1 MTTAQSATT
10 LVEGPRAGRREWIG
24 LAVLALPTLLLS
36 VDVSVLYLALPHLS
50 TELGASGIQ
59 QLWIMDIYGF
69 MLSGF
74 LVTMG
79 TLGDRIGRRK
89 LLLIGAAAFSVA
101 SVVAASSTSAEMLI
115 AARAALGIAG
125 ATLMPS
131 TLALISNMFRAP
143 RQRSLA
149 IAIWMNCFLVG
160 MLIAPLLGGLLLERF
175 GWGSAFLMGVPVM
188 LVLLLTAPMLLPEY
202 RDPAGGPLELT
213 SVILSLSAIL
223 PTIYGIKELAR
234 DGWYPLPVAAIALG
248 GLVGVVFVRRQR
260 GLAHPLLD
268 LRLFA
273 NRAFS
278 ATLVIQLLVTLV
290 LGGMGLLVPL
300 YLQLVEGLSPLRAG
314 LWMVPQMLGMMA
326 SAMLAPVLVRW
337 TRPANVMAVG
347 LVLAAVG
354 FLVLTQV
361 DSVGGRSLLVLGF
374 VTAAVGIAPMG
385 VLGTD
390 LVVGAA
396 PPEKAGSAASASE
409 TSNELG
415 IALGVA
421 TLGSLVTAV
430 YRHRIAG
437 HVSDSVPA
445 SAADSARES
454 LVEAVSVAQ
463 SLPDPLRA
471 ALLDPA
477 REAFTLG
484 LNTAAGVGAVACL
497 CASVLAA
504 VALRHVRSSH
514 HAEGG

>member
-1 MTTAQSATT
+1 
-10 LVEGPRAGRREWIG
+10 
-24 LAVLALPTLLLS
+24 
-36 VDVSVLYLALPHLS
+36 
-50 TELGASGIQ
+50 
-59 QLWIMDIYGF
+59 
-69 MLSGF
+69 
-74 LVTMG
+74 
-79 TLGDRIGRRK
+79 
-89 LLLIGAAAFSVA
+89 
-101 SVVAASSTSAEMLI
+101 
-115 AARAALGIAG
+115 
-125 ATLMPS
+125 
-131 TLALISNMFRAP
+131 
-143 RQRSLA
+143 
-149 IAIWMNCFLVG
+149 
-160 MLIAPLLGGLLLERF
+160 LLLERF

-234 DGWYPLPVAAIALG
+234 DGWHPLPVAAIALG